1 MGESMDDFM
10 GAIYRR
16 IGKTHG
22 TSTARAFH
30 FSSGQGLMKTMAD
43 ADCSAKI
50 RGSCG
55 ESMVIYLKVD
65 GELITDTSF
74 VADGCLFSIIC
85 GYLATRLAKGMS
97 IDKAAQIEGD
107 TILAAFKEVP
117 QGESHCAY
125 LAAETLHTAIHN
137 WMLK

>member
-1 MGESMDDFM
+1 M

-22 TSTARAFH
+22 TSTAQAFH
-30 FSSGQGLMKTMAD
+30 SLPGQGLMKTMAD

-55 ESMVIYLKVD
+55 ESMEIYLKVD
-65 GELITDTSF
+65 EELITDAGF

-85 GYLATRLAKGMS
+85 GYLATQLAKGMT
-97 IDKAAQIEGD
+97 IDEAAQIEGD
-107 TILAAFKEVP
+107 TILAVFKEVP
-117 QGESHCAY
+117 EGESHCAY
-125 LAAETLHTAIHN
+125 LAAETLHAAIHN